1 MLDKVNAIYRGL
13 FRGEHIMGDIIRN
26 TASKP
31 SKKNVILKEAGTTAV
46 ILVGV
51 AITTFATIAFAL
63 PYHILVGGSTGLGVI
78 TNHFIPGIPLSAAV
92 LFFNVVLLLAARFC
106 LGRRYALSIILGSLS
121 YPMFL
126 ALFTRMGF
134 KNSHLVEDPLVAAI
148 AGGALMGVGLGIILR
163 AGRSMGGSDVLPL
176 ILHKKIGTKIGPVMY
191 IQDSIILLLQFFN
204 ATVTDL
210 ILAILV
216 VFIYSTVSQKIIL
229 MGNGLVQFQI
239 YSGKTREILDELLNF
254 GIGATLLNGTS
265 GLLKQKME
273 MINSV
278 TTLTNMNRVKK
289 LILDIDPK
297 AFITISMVQEVN
309 GRGFT
314 IVDENKEK
322 YMQEHLYKNQ
332 K

>member
-1 MLDKVNAIYRGL
+1 
-13 FRGEHIMGDIIRN
+13 MGDIIRN

-31 SKKNVILKEAGTTAV
+31 SKKEVILKEAGTTAV

-51 AITTFATIAFAL
+51 AITTFATVAFAL

-134 KNSHLVEDPLVAAI
+134 KNTHLVEDPLIAAI

-322 YMQEHLYKNQ
+322 YTQEHLYGHQ

>member
-1 MLDKVNAIYRGL
+1 
-13 FRGEHIMGDIIRN
+13 MGDIIRN

-31 SKKNVILKEAGTTAV
+31 SKKEVVLKEAGTIAV

-78 TNHFIPGIPLSAAV
+78 TNHFIPAIPLSAAV

-134 KNSHLVEDPLVAAI
+134 KNANLVDDPLIAAI
-148 AGGALMGVGLGIILR
+148 AGGTLMGIGLGIVLR

-239 YSGKTREILDELLNF
+239 YSSKTHEILDELLNF

-278 TTLTNMNRVKK
+278 TTLTNMNLVKK

-322 YMQEHLYKNQ
+322 YRRDRLDRHQQ
-332 K
+332 

>member
-1 MLDKVNAIYRGL
+1 
-13 FRGEHIMGDIIRN
+13 MGDIIRN

-31 SKKNVILKEAGTTAV
+31 SKKEVVLKEAGTIAV

-322 YMQEHLYKNQ
+322 YTQEHLYGHQ

>member
-1 MLDKVNAIYRGL
+1 
-13 FRGEHIMGDIIRN
+13 MGDIIRN

-31 SKKNVILKEAGTTAV
+31 SKKEVVLKEAGTIAV

-78 TNHFIPGIPLSAAV
+78 TNHFIPAIPLSAAV

-134 KNSHLVEDPLVAAI
+134 KNANLVDDPLIAAI
-148 AGGALMGVGLGIILR
+148 AGGTLMGIGLGIILR

-239 YSGKTREILDELLNF
+239 YSSKTHEILDELLNF

-278 TTLTNMNRVKK
+278 TTLTKMNRVKK

-322 YMQEHLYKNQ
+322 YRRDRLDRHQQ
-332 K
+332 

>member
-1 MLDKVNAIYRGL
+1 MRYTGDYS
-13 FRGEHIMGDIIRN
+13 GEHIMGDIIRN

-31 SKKNVILKEAGTTAV
+31 SKKNVILKEAGTIAV

-134 KNSHLVEDPLVAAI
+134 KNSHLVEDPLIAAI

-322 YMQEHLYKNQ
+322 YTQEHLYGHQ

>member
-1 MLDKVNAIYRGL
+1 
-13 FRGEHIMGDIIRN
+13 MGDIIRN

-31 SKKNVILKEAGTTAV
+31 SKKEVVLKEAGTIAV

-51 AITTFATIAFAL
+51 AITTFATIAFAP

-78 TNHFIPGIPLSAAV
+78 TNHFIPAIPLSAAV

-134 KNSHLVEDPLVAAI
+134 KNANLVDDPLIAAI
-148 AGGALMGVGLGIILR
+148 AGGTLMGIGLGIILR

-239 YSGKTREILDELLNF
+239 YSSKTHEILDELLNF

-322 YMQEHLYKNQ
+322 YRRDRLDRHQQ
-332 K
+332 

>member
-1 MLDKVNAIYRGL
+1 
-13 FRGEHIMGDIIRN
+13 MGDIIRN

-31 SKKNVILKEAGTTAV
+31 SKKEVVLKEAGTIAV

-78 TNHFIPGIPLSAAV
+78 TNHFIPAIPLSAAV

-134 KNSHLVEDPLVAAI
+134 KNANLVDDPLIAAI
-148 AGGALMGVGLGIILR
+148 AGGTLMGIGHGIILR

-239 YSGKTREILDELLNF
+239 YSSKTHEILDELLNF

-322 YMQEHLYKNQ
+322 YRRDRLDRHQQ
-332 K
+332 

>member
-1 MLDKVNAIYRGL
+1 
-13 FRGEHIMGDIIRN
+13 MGDIIRN
-26 TASKP
+26 TAP
-31 SKKNVILKEAGTTAV
+31 TDSKKEVVLKEAGTIAV

-78 TNHFIPGIPLSAAV
+78 TNHFIPAIPLSAAV

-126 ALFTRMGF
+126 TLFTRMGF
-134 KNSHLVEDPLVAAI
+134 KNANLVDDPLIAAI
-148 AGGALMGVGLGIILR
+148 AGGTLMGIGLGIILR

-239 YSGKTREILDELLNF
+239 YSSKTHEILDELLNF

-322 YMQEHLYKNQ
+322 YRRDRLDRHQQ
-332 K
+332 

>member
-1 MLDKVNAIYRGL
+1 
-13 FRGEHIMGDIIRN
+13 MGDIIRN

-31 SKKNVILKEAGTTAV
+31 SKKEVVLKEAGTIAV

-78 TNHFIPGIPLSAAV
+78 TNHFIPAIPLSAAV

-134 KNSHLVEDPLVAAI
+134 KNANLVDDPLIAAI
-148 AGGALMGVGLGIILR
+148 AGGTLMGIGLVIILR
-163 AGRSMGGSDVLPL
+163 AGRSMGGRDVLPL

-239 YSGKTREILDELLNF
+239 YSSKTHEILDELLNF

-322 YMQEHLYKNQ
+322 YRRDRLDRHQQ
-332 K
+332 

>member
-1 MLDKVNAIYRGL
+1 
-13 FRGEHIMGDIIRN
+13 MGDIIRN

-31 SKKNVILKEAGTTAV
+31 SKKEVVLKEAGTIAV

-78 TNHFIPGIPLSAAV
+78 TNHFIPAIPLSAAV

-134 KNSHLVEDPLVAAI
+134 KNANLVDDPLIAAI
-148 AGGALMGVGLGIILR
+148 AGGTLMGIGLGIILR
-163 AGRSMGGSDVLPL
+163 AGRSMGSSDVLPL

-239 YSGKTREILDELLNF
+239 YSSKTHEILDELLNF

-322 YMQEHLYKNQ
+322 YRRDRLDRHQQ
-332 K
+332 

>member
-1 MLDKVNAIYRGL
+1 
-13 FRGEHIMGDIIRN
+13 MGDIIRN

-31 SKKNVILKEAGTTAV
+31 SKKEVVLKEAGTIAV

-297 AFITISMVQEVN
+297 AFITISMVQDVN

-322 YMQEHLYKNQ
+322 YTQEHLYGHQ

>member
-1 MLDKVNAIYRGL
+1 
-13 FRGEHIMGDIIRN
+13 MGDIIRN

-31 SKKNVILKEAGTTAV
+31 SKKEVVLKEAGTIAV

-78 TNHFIPGIPLSAAV
+78 TNHFIPAIPLSAAV

-134 KNSHLVEDPLVAAI
+134 KNANLVDDPLIAAI
-148 AGGALMGVGLGIILR
+148 AGGTLMGIGLGIILR

-239 YSGKTREILDELLNF
+239 YSSKTHEILDELLTQWEDMGYCF
-254 GIGATLLNGTS
+254 GTLEELF
-265 GLLKQKME
+265 
-273 MINSV
+273 
-278 TTLTNMNRVKK
+278 
-289 LILDIDPK
+289 
-297 AFITISMVQEVN
+297 A
-309 GRGFT
+309 
-314 IVDENKEK
+314 
-322 YMQEHLYKNQ
+322 
-332 K
+332 

>member
-1 MLDKVNAIYRGL
+1 
-13 FRGEHIMGDIIRN
+13 MGDIIRN

-31 SKKNVILKEAGTTAV
+31 SKKEVVLKEAGTIAV

-51 AITTFATIAFAL
+51 AITTFATVAFAL

-322 YMQEHLYKNQ
+322 YMQEHLYRNQ

>member
-1 MLDKVNAIYRGL
+1 
-13 FRGEHIMGDIIRN
+13 MGDIIRN
-26 TASKP
+26 TVSKP
-31 SKKNVILKEAGTTAV
+31 SKKDIIWKEAGTIAV
-46 ILVGV
+46 ILIGV

-92 LFFNVVLLLAARFC
+92 LFFNVILLLAARFC

-297 AFITISMVQEVN
+297 AFVTISMVQEVN

-322 YMQEHLYKNQ
+322 YMQEHLYRHQ

>member
-1 MLDKVNAIYRGL
+1 
-13 FRGEHIMGDIIRN
+13 MGDIIRN

-31 SKKNVILKEAGTTAV
+31 SKKEVVLKEAGTIAV

-51 AITTFATIAFAL
+51 AITTFATVAFAL

-92 LFFNVVLLLAARFC
+92 LFFNVVLLLATRFC

-322 YMQEHLYKNQ
+322 YMQEHLYRNQ